1 MAKNKEER
9 LATKRVIE
17 ELNWQL
23 PAPKQL
29 LDKVE
34 EIGKKEGR
42 TRNAQAIRLLKE
54 GVNMYNNDNK

>member
-1 MAKNKEER
+1 M
-9 LATKRVIE
+9 TKKDE

-23 PAPKQL
+23 PAPRQL

-42 TRNAQAIRLLKE
+42 TRNAQAIWLLRE
-54 GVNMYNNDNK
+54 GVMLYINKSDKHKRY

>member
-1 MAKNKEER
+1 MAKK
-9 LATKRVIE
+9 KE

-29 LDKVE
+29 LEKVE

-42 TRNAQAIRLLKE
+42 TRNAQAIRILQE
-54 GVNMYNNDNK
+54 GVNIYNNEMKGKPL

>member
-1 MAKNKEER
+1 MAKK
-9 LATKRVIE
+9 KE

-42 TRNAQAIRLLKE
+42 TRNAQAIWFLKE
-54 GVNMYNNDNK
+54 GVMLHINPSNELKEGE